1 MGVAAVVALFLL
13 LPAETLAGTFERG
26 VRWLAGL
33 LGGDTRRIA
42 AELPWDHIVH
52 GLLFAV
58 LAWVWCRPFA
68 RAGRIRDLLLAA
80 AAAVVYG
87 AAIEVFQTLLG
98 YRSGEWMD
106 LVADAV
112 GVALGAL
119 FAARLLPRRRRF
131 VAARSG

>member
-1 MGVAAVVALFLL
+1 VGVAAAVALFLL
-13 LPAETLAGTFERG
+13 LPAEALAGTFERG

-33 LGGDTRRIA
+33 LGGDTRRMA
-42 AELPWDHIVH
+42 AELPWDQIVH

-68 RAGRIRDLLLAA
+68 RAGRTSDLLLAA

-87 AAIEVFQTLLG
+87 AAIEGFQMLLG

-106 LVADAV
+106 LVADAI
-112 GVALGAL
+112 GVAVGAL
-119 FAARLLPRRRRF
+119 LATRLRPRLQR
-131 VAARSG
+131 

>member
-13 LPAETLAGTFERG
+13 LPAEALAGTFERG

-33 LGGDTRRIA
+33 LGGDTRRVA

-68 RAGRIRDLLLAA
+68 RAGRVRGVVAAA
-80 AAAVVYG
+80 AAAVAYG
-87 AAIEVFQTLLG
+87 AAIELVQMQLG

-112 GVALGAL
+112 GVAVGAL
-119 FAARLLPRRRRF
+119 VAAGIWPRLLR
-131 VAARSG
+131 

>member
-1 MGVAAVVALFLL
+1 MGVAATVALFLL
-13 LPAETLAGTFERG
+13 LPADALAGTFERG

-33 LGGDTRRIA
+33 LGNDTRRAA
-42 AELPWDHIVH
+42 AELPWDQVAH

-68 RAGRIRDLLLAA
+68 RAGRLRGVV
-80 AAAVVYG
+80 AAAVAAVAYG
-87 AAIEVFQTLLG
+87 AAIELVQIQLG

-112 GVALGAL
+112 GVAAGAL
-119 FAARLLPRRRRF
+119 LATRLWPRLPR
-131 VAARSG
+131 

>member
-13 LPAETLAGTFERG
+13 LPADALAGTFERG

-33 LGGDTRRIA
+33 LGGDTRRVA
-42 AELPWDHIVH
+42 AELPWDRIVH

-68 RAGRIRDLLLAA
+68 RAGRLGDLLLAA
-80 AAAVVYG
+80 GAAVLYG
-87 AAIEVFQTLLG
+87 AAIEGVQMLLG

-112 GVALGAL
+112 GVAVGAL
-119 FAARLLPRRRRF
+119 FAARKLPRRRRF
-131 VAARSG
+131 IAAGSP

>member
-1 MGVAAVVALFLL
+1 MGVAATVALFLL
-13 LPAETLAGTFERG
+13 LPADALAGTFERG

-33 LGGDTRRIA
+33 LGSDTRRAA
-42 AELPWDHIVH
+42 AELPWDQIAH

-68 RAGRIRDLLLAA
+68 RAGRVRGVV
-80 AAAVVYG
+80 AAAVAAVAYG
-87 AAIEVFQTLLG
+87 AAIELVQIQLG

-112 GVALGAL
+112 GVAAGAL
-119 FAARLLPRRRRF
+119 LATRLWPRL
-131 VAARSG
+131 SG